1 MHLRRQSGMRLLP
14 RVSSGSGRGPG
25 APTPSA
31 RAPLAGRCTARLAGR
46 FTARGGAAL
55 GAVAAVALA
64 GCAIPHMIGQPAGST
79 GKTVPATRPAARAAA
94 GPEQRAEADAAA
106 ILASFAVPSGATKVA
121 AAPPVDKGALKTA
134 IQIPGTPDLVDKAS
148 WWLAPGKPQ
157 QVLAWE
163 TKHVPHQ
170 YSFEG
175 TGTVGSSGGVVSI
188 RSDMFSLPDITG
200 VLDSRELVVEV
211 VQDGAKTAIRV
222 DAQVTWQP
230 GVPAGEKVPA
240 AAKAVTL
247 SMNPG
252 MNQTA
257 KKPPEPVTIT
267 SPAKVGELR
276 ALINSLPLTQPGDFH
291 CPIELGD
298 SLKLTFRARTGG
310 AALAVATEILSG
322 CGGMDL
328 TIGRKSEPELAGA
341 SGTRIL
347 GIAGLPWKI
356 PTY

>member
-1 MHLRRQSGMRLLP
+1 M
-14 RVSSGSGRGPG
+14 
-25 APTPSA
+25 
-31 RAPLAGRCTARLAGR
+31 AGR
-46 FTARGGAAL
+46 FTARVAGRSSARAGAAL

-64 GCAIPHMIGQPAGST
+64 GCAIPHTVGQPAGST
-79 GKTVPATRPAARAAA
+79 GTTAPATRTATRPAA
-94 GPEQRAEADAAA
+94 GPEQRAEADADA

-121 AAPPVDKGALKTA
+121 AAPPVDKGALRTA

-175 TGTVGSSGGVVSI
+175 TGTVGGPGGIATI
-188 RSDMFSLPDITG
+188 RSDMFSLPEVTG

-211 VQDGAKTAIRV
+211 VPDGAKTAIRV

-252 MNQTA
+252 MNRA
-257 KKPPEPVTIT
+257 AKPPEPVTIT

-276 ALINSLPLTQPGDFH
+276 ALINSLPLTQPGDFN

-298 SLKLTFRARTGG
+298 SLKLTFRAHPGG

-328 TIGRKSEPELAGA
+328 TIGGKSEPELAGA

-347 GIAGLPWKI
+347 GIAGLHWKI